1 MKVEHIGI
9 AVAKLVQAEQF
20 YTLLLQSP
28 PYKREEVASEG
39 VLTSFFRAGDT
50 KIELLEGTSPDS
62 VISKYVEKKG
72 PGLHHVAYE
81 VADIHA
87 EMERLRNA
95 GIRLLQEQPKKGADN
110 KLVCFLHPKDCEGVL
125 VELCQEIREKP

>member
-9 AVAKLVQAEQF
+9 AVAKLDQAEQF
-20 YTLLLQSP
+20 YTRLLQAP
-28 PYKREEVASEG
+28 PYKREEVRSEG
-39 VLTSFFRAGDT
+39 VLTSFFQAGDT

-81 VADIHA
+81 VADIYA
-87 EMERLRNA
+87 EMVRLRNA
-95 GIRLLQEQPKKGADN
+95 GIRLLQDQPKRGADN

-125 VELCQEIREKP
+125 VELCQEIREEA